1 MATQTNQ
8 PTTYLISYERLVD
21 LIKTEI
27 DAKATPSFV
36 HLTTETEVKMVKTSK
51 VDGSI
56 NPFWK
61 QSVTK
66 ESTKNVLPVFDYVKR
81 VENNMTKEGLDEC
94 SHELGVLSGKKH
106 IGKCLLANLDE
117 TKHYIMVE
125 QFESKPSASIYRH
138 NGIEI
143 PKSAV
148 EKWITKPSNA
158 YGSQGQERKVQVI
171 TPTLSNIKRITI
183 SGTRYEI
190 MPRELAPTIT
200 SKVAQK

>member
-1 MATQTNQ
+1 MATNNQ
-8 PTTYLISYERLVD
+8 PLYLISYDKLVE

-27 DAKATPSFV
+27 DAKQTPTLIN
-36 HLTTETEVKMVKTSK
+36 LTTQVEAKMVKTSK

-56 NPFWK
+56 NPYWAEGI
-61 QSVTK
+61 TK
-66 ESTKNVLPVFDYVKR
+66 ESTKTLLPVFNYTAR
-81 VENNMTKEGLDEC
+81 VEKNMSKEGVEGN
-94 SHELGVLSGKKH
+94 HELGVLSGKKH
-106 IGKCLLANLDE
+106 IGKCLLTNLDE
-117 TKHYIMVE
+117 TKHYIMLE

-171 TPTLSNIKRITI
+171 TPTLSNIKRITL
-183 SGTRYEI
+183 GGNRYEI
-190 MPRELAPTIT
+190 MPRELAPTIS

>member
-1 MATQTNQ
+1 MATNNQ
-8 PTTYLISYERLVD
+8 PLYLISYERLVD

-27 DAKATPSFV
+27 EAKQTPTLIN
-36 HLTTETEVKMVKTSK
+36 LTTQVEAKMVKTSK

-56 NPFWK
+56 NPYWAEGI
-61 QSVTK
+61 TK
-66 ESTKNVLPVFDYVKR
+66 ESTKTLLPVFNYTAR
-81 VENNMTKEGLDEC
+81 VEKNMSKEGVEGN
-94 SHELGVLSGKKH
+94 HELGVLSGKKH
-106 IGKCLLANLDE
+106 IGKCLLSNLDE

-125 QFESKPSASIYRH
+125 QFSEVAPSETIYRH
-138 NGIEI
+138 NGVEI

-171 TPTLSNIKRITI
+171 TPTLSNIKRITL
-183 SGTRYEI
+183 GGNRYEI
-190 MPRELAPTIT
+190 MPRETAPIIT

>member
-1 MATQTNQ
+1 MATNNQ
-8 PTTYLISYERLVD
+8 PLYLISYEKLVD

-27 DAKATPSFV
+27 DAKQTPTLIN
-36 HLTTETEVKMVKTSK
+36 LTTQVEAKMVKTSK

-56 NPFWK
+56 NPYWAEGI
-61 QSVTK
+61 TK
-66 ESTKNVLPVFDYVKR
+66 ESTKTLLPVFNYTAR
-81 VENNMTKEGLDEC
+81 VEKNMSKEGVEGN
-94 SHELGVLSGKKH
+94 HELGVLSGKKH
-106 IGKCLLANLDE
+106 IGKCLLTNLDE
-117 TKHYIMVE
+117 TKHYIMLE

-148 EKWITKPSNA
+148 EKWITTSSNA

>member
-8 PTTYLISYERLVD
+8 PTTYLISYEKLVD

-27 DAKATPSFV
+27 DAKATTPSFV
-36 HLTTETEVKMVKTSK
+36 NLTTETELKMIKTSK
-51 VDGSI
+51 DGSI

-66 ESTKNVLPVFDYVKR
+66 ETTRNYLPVLDYVKR
-81 VENNMTKEGLDEC
+81 VEKNMSKEGLEGN
-94 SHELGVLSGKKH
+94 HELGVLSGKKH

-125 QFESKPSASIYRH
+125 YFTNQATESIYRH

-171 TPTLSNIKRITI
+171 TPTLSNIKRITL
-183 SGTRYEI
+183 GGNRYEI
-190 MPRELAPTIT
+190 MPRELAPTIS
-200 SKVAQK
+200 SKVAQN

>member
-1 MATQTNQ
+1 MATNNQ
-8 PTTYLISYERLVD
+8 PLYLISYERLVD

-27 DAKATPSFV
+27 EAKQTPTLIN
-36 HLTTETEVKMVKTSK
+36 LTTQVEAKMVKTSK

-56 NPFWK
+56 NPFWAEGI
-61 QSVTK
+61 TK
-66 ESTKNVLPVFDYVKR
+66 ESTKTLLPVFNYTAR
-81 VENNMTKEGLDEC
+81 VEKNMSKEGVEGN
-94 SHELGVLSGKKH
+94 HELGVLSGKKH
-106 IGKCLLANLDE
+106 IGKCLLSNLDE

-138 NGIEI
+138 NGVEI

-190 MPRELAPTIT
+190 LPRETAPTIS

>member
-1 MATQTNQ
+1 MATNNR
-8 PTTYLISYERLVD
+8 PTYLISYERLVD

-27 DAKATPSFV
+27 EAKQTPTLIN
-36 HLTTETEVKMVKTSK
+36 LTTEVEAKMVKTSK
-51 VDGSI
+51 IDGSI
-56 NPFWK
+56 NPFWAEGI
-61 QSVTK
+61 TK
-66 ESTKNVLPVFDYVKR
+66 ESTKILLPVFNYMAR
-81 VENNMTKEGLDEC
+81 VEKNMSKEGVEGN
-94 SHELGVLSGKKH
+94 HELGVLSGKKH

-125 QFESKPSASIYRH
+125 QFESKPSAPIYRH
-138 NGIEI
+138 NGAEI
-143 PKSAV
+143 SKSAV

-183 SGTRYEI
+183 NGNRYEI
-190 MPRELAPTIT
+190 LPRETAPTIS

>member
-8 PTTYLISYERLVD
+8 PTTYLISYEKLVD

-36 HLTTETEVKMVKTSK
+36 NLTTETEVKMVKTSK

-56 NPFWK
+56 NPYWK
-61 QSVTK
+61 QSITK
-66 ESTKNVLPVFDYVKR
+66 ESTKNVLPVLDYVKR
-81 VENNMTKEGLDEC
+81 VENNMKREGIGG

-106 IGKCLLANLDE
+106 IGKCLLTNLDE
-117 TKHYIMVE
+117 TKHYVMVE
-125 QFESKPSASIYRH
+125 YFETPSASIYRH

-148 EKWITKPSNA
+148 EKWISTSTNA

-171 TPTLSNIKRITI
+171 TPTLSNIKRITL
-183 SGTRYEI
+183 GGNRYEI
-190 MPRELAPTIT
+190 MPRETAPTIS

>member
-1 MATQTNQ
+1 MATNNQ
-8 PTTYLISYERLVD
+8 PLYLISYEKLVE

-27 DAKATPSFV
+27 DAKQTPTLIN
-36 HLTTETEVKMVKTSK
+36 LTTQVEAKMVKTSK

-56 NPFWK
+56 NPYWAEGI
-61 QSVTK
+61 TK
-66 ESTKNVLPVFDYVKR
+66 ESTKTLLPVFNYTAR
-81 VENNMTKEGLDEC
+81 VEKNMSKEGVEGN
-94 SHELGVLSGKKH
+94 HELGVLSGKKH
-106 IGKCLLANLDE
+106 IGKCLLTNLDE
-117 TKHYIMVE
+117 TKHYIMLE
-125 QFESKPSASIYRH
+125 QFESKPSVSIYRH
-138 NGIEI
+138 NGIEV

-148 EKWITKPSNA
+148 EKWVTKPTNA

>member
-1 MATQTNQ
+1 MATNNQ
-8 PTTYLISYERLVD
+8 PLYLISYEKLVE

-27 DAKATPSFV
+27 DAKQTPTLIN
-36 HLTTETEVKMVKTSK
+36 LTTQVEAKMVKTSK

-56 NPFWK
+56 NPYWAEGI
-61 QSVTK
+61 TK
-66 ESTKNVLPVFDYVKR
+66 ESTKTLLPVFNYTAR
-81 VENNMTKEGLDEC
+81 VEKNMSKEGVEGN
-94 SHELGVLSGKKH
+94 HELGVLSGKKH
-106 IGKCLLANLDE
+106 IGKCLLTNLDE
-117 TKHYIMVE
+117 TKHYIMLE

>member
-1 MATQTNQ
+1 MATNNQ
-8 PTTYLISYERLVD
+8 PLYLISYERLVD

-27 DAKATPSFV
+27 EAKQTPTLIN
-36 HLTTETEVKMVKTSK
+36 LTTQVEAKMVKTSK

-56 NPFWK
+56 NPFWAEGI
-61 QSVTK
+61 TK
-66 ESTKNVLPVFDYVKR
+66 ESTKTLLPVFNYTAR
-81 VENNMTKEGLDEC
+81 VEKNMSKEGVEGN
-94 SHELGVLSGKKH
+94 HELGVLSGKKH
-106 IGKCLLANLDE
+106 IGKCLLSNLDE

-138 NGIEI
+138 NGVEI

-183 SGTRYEI
+183 NGTRYEI
-190 MPRELAPTIT
+190 LPRETAPTIS

>member
-8 PTTYLISYERLVD
+8 PTTYLISYEKLVD

-27 DAKATPSFV
+27 DAKATPTLMN
-36 HLTTETEVKMVKTSK
+36 LTTETEVKMLRTSK

-66 ESTKNVLPVFDYVKR
+66 ETTRNYLPVLDYVKR
-81 VENNMTKEGLDEC
+81 VEKNMSKEGLEGN
-94 SHELGVLSGKKH
+94 HELGVLSGKKH
-106 IGKCLLANLDE
+106 IGKCLLTSLDE
-117 TKHYIMVE
+117 TKHYVMVE
-125 QFESKPSASIYRH
+125 YFTNQAIESIYRH

-148 EKWITKPSNA
+148 EKWISTSTNA

-171 TPTLSNIKRITI
+171 TPTLSNIKRITL
-183 SGTRYEI
+183 GGNRYEI

>member
-8 PTTYLISYERLVD
+8 PQTYLISYEKLVD

-27 DAKATPSFV
+27 DAKATPSFLN
-36 HLTTETEVKMVKTSK
+36 LTTETEVKMVKTSK
-51 VDGSI
+51 VDNTI

-66 ESTKNVLPVFDYVKR
+66 ESTKNVLPVLDYVKR
-81 VENNMTKEGLDEC
+81 VENNMRKEGIEGN
-94 SHELGVLSGKKH
+94 HELGVLSGKKH
-106 IGKCLLANLDE
+106 IGKCLLSNLDE

-125 QFESKPSASIYRH
+125 YFETPSVSIYRH

-158 YGSQGQERKVQVI
+158 YGSQGQERKTQVI

-190 MPRELAPTIT
+190 MPRELAPTIS

>member
-8 PTTYLISYERLVD
+8 PLYLISYEKLVD

-27 DAKATPSFV
+27 DAKQTPV
-36 HLTTETEVKMVKTSK
+36 LINLTTETEVKMLRTSK

-56 NPFWK
+56 NPYWAEGI
-61 QSVTK
+61 TK
-66 ESTKNVLPVFDYVKR
+66 ESTKTLLPVFNYTAR
-81 VENNMTKEGLDEC
+81 VEKNMSKEGVEGN
-94 SHELGVLSGKKH
+94 HELGVLSGKKH
-106 IGKCLLANLDE
+106 IGKCLLTNLDE
-117 TKHYIMVE
+117 TKHYIMLE

>member
-1 MATQTNQ
+1 MATNNQ
-8 PTTYLISYERLVD
+8 PLYLISYERLVD

-27 DAKATPSFV
+27 EAKQTPTLIN
-36 HLTTETEVKMVKTSK
+36 LTTQVEAKMVKTSK
-51 VDGSI
+51 IDGSI
-56 NPFWK
+56 NPYWAEGI
-61 QSVTK
+61 TK
-66 ESTKNVLPVFDYVKR
+66 ESTKTLLPVFNYTAR
-81 VENNMTKEGLDEC
+81 VEKNMSKEGVEGN
-94 SHELGVLSGKKH
+94 HELGVLSGKKH
-106 IGKCLLANLDE
+106 IGKCLLSNLDE

-138 NGIEI
+138 NGVEI

-190 MPRELAPTIT
+190 LPRETAPTIS

>member
-1 MATQTNQ
+1 MATNNQ
-8 PTTYLISYERLVD
+8 PLYLISYEKLVD

-27 DAKATPSFV
+27 DAKQTPTLIN
-36 HLTTETEVKMVKTSK
+36 LTTQVEAKMVKTSK

-56 NPFWK
+56 NPYWAEGI
-61 QSVTK
+61 TK
-66 ESTKNVLPVFDYVKR
+66 ESTKTLLPVFNYTAR
-81 VENNMTKEGLDEC
+81 VEKNMSKEGVEGN
-94 SHELGVLSGKKH
+94 HELGVLSGKKH
-106 IGKCLLANLDE
+106 IGKCLLTNLDE
-117 TKHYIMVE
+117 TKHYIMLE

-148 EKWITKPSNA
+148 EKWITTSSNA

-171 TPTLSNIKRITI
+171 TPTLSNIKRITLA
-183 SGTRYEI
+183 GNRYEVL
-190 MPRELAPTIT
+190 PRELAPTIT

>member
-1 MATQTNQ
+1 MATNNQ
-8 PTTYLISYERLVD
+8 PLYLISYDKLVE

-27 DAKATPSFV
+27 DAKQTPTLIN
-36 HLTTETEVKMVKTSK
+36 LTTQVEAKMVKTSK

-56 NPFWK
+56 NPYWAEGI
-61 QSVTK
+61 TK
-66 ESTKNVLPVFDYVKR
+66 ESTKTLLPVFNYTAR
-81 VENNMTKEGLDEC
+81 VEKNMSKEGVEGN
-94 SHELGVLSGKKH
+94 HELGVLSGKKH
-106 IGKCLLANLDE
+106 IGKCLLTNLDE
-117 TKHYIMVE
+117 TKHYIMLE

-148 EKWITKPSNA
+148 EKWITTSSNA

-171 TPTLSNIKRITI
+171 TPTLSNIKRITL
-183 SGTRYEI
+183 GGNRYEI

>member
-8 PTTYLISYERLVD
+8 PTYLISYEKLVD

-27 DAKATPSFV
+27 DAKQTPTLIN
-36 HLTTETEVKMVKTSK
+36 LTTIVEAKMVKTSK

-56 NPFWK
+56 NPYWAEGI
-61 QSVTK
+61 TK
-66 ESTKNVLPVFDYVKR
+66 ESTKTLLPVFNYTAR
-81 VENNMTKEGLDEC
+81 VEKNMSNEGLSG

-171 TPTLSNIKRITI
+171 TPTLSNIKRITL
-183 SGTRYEI
+183 GGNRYEI
-190 MPRELAPTIT
+190 MPRETAPTIS

>member
-1 MATQTNQ
+1 MATNNQ
-8 PTTYLISYERLVD
+8 PLYLISYEKLVD

-27 DAKATPSFV
+27 DAKQTPTLIN
-36 HLTTETEVKMVKTSK
+36 LTTQVEAKMVKTSK

-56 NPFWK
+56 NPYWAEGI
-61 QSVTK
+61 TK
-66 ESTKNVLPVFDYVKR
+66 ESTKTLLPVFNYTAR
-81 VENNMTKEGLDEC
+81 VEKNMSKEGVEGN
-94 SHELGVLSGKKH
+94 HELGVLSGKKH
-106 IGKCLLANLDE
+106 IGKCLLTNLDE
-117 TKHYIMVE
+117 TKHYIMLE

-148 EKWITKPSNA
+148 EKWITTSSNA

-171 TPTLSNIKRITI
+171 TPTLSNIKRITL
-183 SGTRYEI
+183 GGNRYEV
-190 MPRELAPTIT
+190 MPRETAPTIS

>member
-1 MATQTNQ
+1 MATNNQ
-8 PTTYLISYERLVD
+8 PLYLISYERLVD

-27 DAKATPSFV
+27 EAKQTPTLIN
-36 HLTTETEVKMVKTSK
+36 LTTQVEAKMVKTSK

-56 NPFWK
+56 NPFWAEGI
-61 QSVTK
+61 TK
-66 ESTKNVLPVFDYVKR
+66 ESTKTLLPVFNYTAR
-81 VENNMTKEGLDEC
+81 VEKNMSKEGVEGN
-94 SHELGVLSGKKH
+94 HELGVLSGKKH
-106 IGKCLLANLDE
+106 IGKCLLSNLDE

-138 NGIEI
+138 NGVEI

-190 MPRELAPTIT
+190 MPRETAPTIS

>member
-8 PTTYLISYERLVD
+8 TTTYLISYERLVD

-27 DAKATPSFV
+27 DAKQTPTLIN
-36 HLTTETEVKMVKTSK
+36 LTTETEVKMVKTSK
-51 VDGSI
+51 VDGTI
-56 NPFWK
+56 NPYWAEGI
-61 QSVTK
+61 TK
-66 ESTKNVLPVFDYVKR
+66 ESTKTLLPVFNYTAR
-81 VENNMTKEGLDEC
+81 VEKNMSNEGLEGN
-94 SHELGVLSGKKH
+94 HELGVLSGKKH
-106 IGKCLLANLDE
+106 IGKCLLSNLDE

-190 MPRELAPTIT
+190 MPRETAPTIS

>member
-1 MATQTNQ
+1 MATNNQ
-8 PTTYLISYERLVD
+8 PLYLISYEKLVE

-27 DAKATPSFV
+27 DAKQTPTLIN
-36 HLTTETEVKMVKTSK
+36 LTTQVEAKMVKTSK

-56 NPFWK
+56 NPYWAEGI
-61 QSVTK
+61 TK
-66 ESTKNVLPVFDYVKR
+66 ESTKTLLPVFNYTAR
-81 VENNMTKEGLDEC
+81 VEKNMSKEGVEGN
-94 SHELGVLSGKKH
+94 HELGVLSGKKH
-106 IGKCLLANLDE
+106 IGKCLLTNLDE
-117 TKHYIMVE
+117 TKHYIMLE

-148 EKWITKPSNA
+148 EKWITTSSNA

-171 TPTLSNIKRITI
+171 TPTLSNIKRITLA
-183 SGTRYEI
+183 GNRYEVL
-190 MPRELAPTIT
+190 PRELAPTIT

>member
-1 MATQTNQ
+1 MATNNQ
-8 PTTYLISYERLVD
+8 PLYLISYEKLVD

-27 DAKATPSFV
+27 DAKQTPTLIN
-36 HLTTETEVKMVKTSK
+36 LTTQVEAKMVKTSK

-56 NPFWK
+56 NPYWAEGI
-61 QSVTK
+61 TK
-66 ESTKNVLPVFDYVKR
+66 ESTKTLLPVFNYTAR
-81 VENNMTKEGLDEC
+81 VEKNMSKEGVEGN
-94 SHELGVLSGKKH
+94 HELGVLSGKKH
-106 IGKCLLANLDE
+106 IGKCLLTNLDE
-117 TKHYIMVE
+117 TKHYIMLE

-171 TPTLSNIKRITI
+171 TPTLSNIKRITLA
-183 SGTRYEI
+183 GNRYEVL
-190 MPRELAPTIT
+190 PRELAPTIT

>member
-1 MATQTNQ
+1 MATNNQ
-8 PTTYLISYERLVD
+8 PLYLISYEKLVE

-27 DAKATPSFV
+27 DAKQTPTLIN
-36 HLTTETEVKMVKTSK
+36 LTTQVEAKMVKTSK

-56 NPFWK
+56 NPYWAEGI
-61 QSVTK
+61 TK
-66 ESTKNVLPVFDYVKR
+66 ESTKTLLPVFNYTAR
-81 VENNMTKEGLDEC
+81 VEKNMSKEGVEGN
-94 SHELGVLSGKKH
+94 HELGVLSGKKH
-106 IGKCLLANLDE
+106 IGKCLLTNLDE
-117 TKHYIMVE
+117 TKHYIMLE

-171 TPTLSNIKRITI
+171 TPTLSNIKRITLA
-183 SGTRYEI
+183 GNRYEVL
-190 MPRELAPTIT
+190 PRELAPTIT

>member
-1 MATQTNQ
+1 MATNNQ
-8 PTTYLISYERLVD
+8 PLYLISYDKLVE

-27 DAKATPSFV
+27 DAKQTPTLIN
-36 HLTTETEVKMVKTSK
+36 LTTQVEAKMVKTSK

-56 NPFWK
+56 NPYWAEGI
-61 QSVTK
+61 TK
-66 ESTKNVLPVFDYVKR
+66 ESTKTLLPVFNYTAR
-81 VENNMTKEGLDEC
+81 VEKNMSKEGVEGN
-94 SHELGVLSGKKH
+94 HELGVLSGKKH
-106 IGKCLLANLDE
+106 IGKCLLTNLDE
-117 TKHYIMVE
+117 TKHYIMLE

>member
-1 MATQTNQ
+1 MATNNQ
-8 PTTYLISYERLVD
+8 PLYLISYEKLVE

-27 DAKATPSFV
+27 DAKQTPTLIN
-36 HLTTETEVKMVKTSK
+36 LTTQVEAKMVKTSK

-56 NPFWK
+56 NPYWAEGI
-61 QSVTK
+61 TK
-66 ESTKNVLPVFDYVKR
+66 ESTKTLLPVFNYTAR
-81 VENNMTKEGLDEC
+81 VEKNMSKEGVEGN
-94 SHELGVLSGKKH
+94 HELGVLSGKKH
-106 IGKCLLANLDE
+106 IGKCLLTNLDE
-117 TKHYIMVE
+117 TKHYIMLE

-171 TPTLSNIKRITI
+171 TPTLSNIKRITL
-183 SGTRYEI
+183 GGNRYEI
-190 MPRELAPTIT
+190 MPRETAPTIS

>member
-1 MATQTNQ
+1 MATNNQ
-8 PTTYLISYERLVD
+8 PLYLISYERLVD

-27 DAKATPSFV
+27 DAKQTPTLIN
-36 HLTTETEVKMVKTSK
+36 LTTEVEAKMIKTSK

-56 NPFWK
+56 NPYWAEGI
-61 QSVTK
+61 TK
-66 ESTKNVLPVFDYVKR
+66 ESTKTLLPVFNYTAR
-81 VENNMTKEGLDEC
+81 VENNMKREGLLGN
-94 SHELGVLSGKKH
+94 HELGVLSGKKH

-190 MPRELAPTIT
+190 MPRETAPTIS

>member
-1 MATQTNQ
+1 MATNNQ
-8 PTTYLISYERLVD
+8 PLYLISYEKLVE

-27 DAKATPSFV
+27 DAKQTPTLIN
-36 HLTTETEVKMVKTSK
+36 LTTQVEAKMVKTSK

-66 ESTKNVLPVFDYVKR
+66 ETTRNYLPVLDYVKR
-81 VENNMTKEGLDEC
+81 VEKNMSKEGLEGN
-94 SHELGVLSGKKH
+94 HELGVLSGKKH
-106 IGKCLLANLDE
+106 IGKCLLTSLDE
-117 TKHYIMVE
+117 TKHYVMVE
-125 QFESKPSASIYRH
+125 YFTNQATESIYRH

-148 EKWITKPSNA
+148 EKWITTSSNA

-171 TPTLSNIKRITI
+171 TPTLSNIKRITL
-183 SGTRYEI
+183 GGNRYEI
-190 MPRELAPTIT
+190 MPRETAPTIS

>member
-1 MATQTNQ
+1 MATNNQ
-8 PTTYLISYERLVD
+8 PLYLISYEKLVD

-27 DAKATPSFV
+27 EAKQTPTLIN
-36 HLTTETEVKMVKTSK
+36 LTTEVEAKMVKTSK

-56 NPFWK
+56 NPYWAEGI
-61 QSVTK
+61 TK
-66 ESTKNVLPVFDYVKR
+66 ESTKTLLPVFNYTAR
-81 VENNMTKEGLDEC
+81 VEKNMSKEGVEGN
-94 SHELGVLSGKKH
+94 HELGVLSGKKH
-106 IGKCLLANLDE
+106 IGKCLLSNLDE

-138 NGIEI
+138 NGVEI

-190 MPRELAPTIT
+190 LPRETAPTIS